1 MVIEMTSLQGI
12 MGRFYALHSGEA
24 AGVANAIAEHY
35 LPKSTGDALPR
46 SKAGQVIGA
55 ADRLDSLS
63 GLFAAGLAPSG
74 TKDPFAQ
81 RRAALG
87 LVQALI
93 GCEVT
98 FDLRQGLALAAE
110 GLPVQA
116 SPETLAACFDFVS
129 GRLRT
134 YLTEEGGF
142 RFDVVDA
149 VLAVQSANPLGA
161 WRAAQDLTAWIARP
175 EWKEFLPAYSRCV
188 RITREFKQPF
198 SIQPTAFGE
207 DVERDLFKAIE
218 TAEAARVTGSVD
230 SFVRSFLPLVAV
242 VNRFFEAV
250 LVMAEDSTVRA
261 NRLGLLQRVAALASG
276 AADLSALEGF

>member
-1 MVIEMTSLQGI
+1 MVIEMSALQGV
-12 MGRFYALHSGEA
+12 MGRYYALRSGETPAVA
-24 AGVANAIAEHY
+24 AAIFEAY
-35 LPKSTGDALPR
+35 LPKSTGDALPA

-55 ADRLDSLS
+55 ADRLDSLA

-93 GCEVT
+93 GCEVP
-98 FDLRQGLALAAE
+98 FDLRKALQLAAE

-116 SPETLAACFDFVS
+116 SPDVLAACFDFVG

-134 YLTEEGGF
+134 YLMEEGGF

-149 VLAVQSANPLGA
+149 VLAVQAANPLGA
-161 WRAAQDLTAWIARP
+161 WRGAKDLAAWIVRP
-175 EWKEFLPAYSRCV
+175 EWKDFLAAYSRCV
-188 RITREFKQPF
+188 RITRDNKETFG
-198 SIQPTAFGE
+198 IQPAAFSEAVEGE
-207 DVERDLFKAIE
+207 LFAAIQSAE
-218 TAEAARVTGSVD
+218 TGRGSASVD
-230 SFVRSFLPLVAV
+230 GFINAFLPLIPVI
-242 VNRFFEAV
+242 NRFFEAV
-250 LVMAEDSTVRA
+250 LVMADDPTVRA

-276 AADLSALEGF
+276 AADLSNLEGF